1 MIEKRDRNRTR
12 AVGRAESKIAFAPA
26 VCPVLLG
33 HGYHLKHKRYGAL
46 DAPRLGDAS
55 HMPSVLIRTRVMAEQ
70 SADILDAELFEG
82 FCPRF
87 SYAGECGYR

>member
-1 MIEKRDRNRTR
+1 M
-12 AVGRAESKIAFAPA
+12 
-26 VCPVLLG
+26 LLG
-33 HGYHLKHKRYGAL
+33 HGHHLKHKRYGTF

-55 HMPSVLIRTRVMAEQ
+55 HMTAVLICTRIMAEQ

-82 FCPRF
+82 FCPCF